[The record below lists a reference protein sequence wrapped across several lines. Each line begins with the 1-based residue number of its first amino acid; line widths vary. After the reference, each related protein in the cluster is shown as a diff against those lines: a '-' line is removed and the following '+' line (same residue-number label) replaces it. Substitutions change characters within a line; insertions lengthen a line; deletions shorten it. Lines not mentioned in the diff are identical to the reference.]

1 MKSLLLLRHAEAQDK
16 LQGGS
21 DFDRTLT
28 DEGLNQAS
36 IQGFFL
42 RNAGIAV
49 DRIVAS
55 SAKRAGQTADVVK
68 EAGGLAMEVQSVDAL
83 YNAPG
88 DALLEYLRGL
98 PEEASHVLM
107 VAHLPGVAELVSLLT
122 TEHVDLD
129 NVFGPGTLAG
139 VMVEG
144 NSWRD
149 FDYGT
154 GVLTLFL
161 PPVLR
166 LNEG

>member
-1 MKSLLLLRHAEAQDK
+1 MKSLLLLRHAEAHDK
-16 LQGGS
+16 PLGGS
-21 DFDRTLT
+21 DIERTLT
-28 DEGLNQAS
+28 DEGLHQAS
-36 IQGFFL
+36 IQGNFL

-55 SAKRAGQTADVVK
+55 SAKRAGQTAGAFM
-68 EAGGLAMEVQSVDAL
+68 EAGGLSLDVQSEDAL

-88 DALLEYLRGL
+88 DALLVFLRGL
-98 PEEASHVLM
+98 PEEVSHVLL

-129 NVFGPGTLAG
+129 QVFGPATLAG
-139 VMVEG
+139 VMVDG
-144 NSWRD
+144 NSWQD

-154 GVLTLFL
+154 GMLTLFL
-161 PPVLR
+161 PPLLR

>member
-1 MKSLLLLRHAEAQDK
+1 MKSLLLLRHAETHNK
-16 LQGGS
+16 PKGGS

-28 DEGLNQAS
+28 DEGVTQAS
-36 IQGFFL
+36 IQGYFL

-68 EAGGLAMEVQSVDAL
+68 EAGGLAMEVQLEDAL

-129 NVFGPGTLAG
+129 QVFGPGTLAG
-139 VMVEG
+139 VMVDG
-144 NSWRD
+144 DSWRD

-154 GVLTLFL
+154 GILTLFL